1 MLDMA
6 AVSFMT
12 PKEAPMSQSDLLSLS
27 LPAMSLSLALTAN
40 LVGSFRSQPPP
51 PPPPPTPPSSHEM
64 EFGVS
69 GSGGDP
75 YFEGLFQQ
83 RPTIPYLDTSRL
95 RLLGSPLNEDSTR
108 IWETED

>member
-40 LVGSFRSQPPP
+40 LIGSFRSQPPP
-51 PPPPPTPPSSHEM
+51 PPPSSHEM
-64 EFGVS
+64 EVRVS
-69 GSGGDP
+69 GSRGDP
-75 YFEGLFQQ
+75 YVEGLFQQ
-83 RPTIPYLDTSRL
+83 RPTAQYLDTSRL
-95 RLLGSPLNEDSTR
+95 CLLGNPLNEDSTR
-108 IWETED
+108 IWEMDD